1 MANRGLK
8 RQAKG
13 AGHVRHAA
21 NDDAHP
27 TSSGE
32 ACLPQP
38 VSPANDNPSLIDLP
52 TCLEVTDDEVR
63 LLHRYLGREILA
75 LFG

>member
-1 MANRGLK
+1 MANPGSR
-8 RQAKG
+8 RQAKNVSP
-13 AGHVRHAA
+13 ARNAA

-27 TSSGE
+27 IAPCE
-32 ACLPQP
+32 ALLPQSG
-38 VSPANDNPSLIDLP
+38 SPANDNPSLIDLP